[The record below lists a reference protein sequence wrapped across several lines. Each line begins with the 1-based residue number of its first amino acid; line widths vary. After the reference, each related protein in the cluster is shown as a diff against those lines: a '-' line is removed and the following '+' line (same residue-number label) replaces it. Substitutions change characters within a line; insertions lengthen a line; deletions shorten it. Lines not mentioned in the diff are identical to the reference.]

1 MYRHGNSV
9 PDVITDTLSFRC
21 EYSAYVSIIGLAPCL
36 FLFLVWRERS
46 WRVVRNRYLRVFR
59 LKGRRVLRVRPHRR
73 GWGRWRIEG
82 WGSSGLATNSISFC
96 LLFVKKKACVFYL
109 PGRPR
114 WGGWCSRLFLSA
126 SPFSRTQT
134 LEGIFEL
141 TRHYSRTINLAPCV
155 ASGTTEI

>member
-9 PDVITDTLSFRC
+9 PDVITDALSFRC
-21 EYSAYVSIIGLAPCL
+21 EYYVLYTAYVSIIGLAPCL

-82 WGSSGLATNSISFC
+82 RGSSGLATNSISFC
-96 LLFVKKKACVFYL
+96 LLFVKKKHVFFICL
-109 PGRPR
+109 EGLAGEDDVLVCSSQQVPFLVPRPLK
-114 WGGWCSRLFLSA
+114 GFLSW
-126 SPFSRTQT
+126 Q
-134 LEGIFEL
+134 G
-141 TRHYSRTINLAPCV
+141 TIQGP
-155 ASGTTEI
+155 